1 MILSFKQ
8 FKWLHLI
15 ARKYPVGKTLLSCLS
30 LFSLLLPSL
39 PPPFLF
45 FGIASQSN
53 NKVGAEKTLSYMLL
67 T

>member
-15 ARKYPVGKTLLSCLS
+15 AKKYTVGKTLLSFPLFCFAS
-30 LFSLLLPSL
+30 LFFFF
-39 PPPFLF
+39 PFLF
-45 FGIASQSN
+45 FGIASQSH
-53 NKVGAEKTLSYMLL
+53 NKVGAEKPLSYMLM